1 MSLPDSTPKL
11 PKWFFLATD
20 ALLIGVAAFIA
31 ANSERPLSL
40 PIVLAIV
47 GCVLTGALITS
58 AALIADYA
66 RRQEDGL
73 DDRQHALEALART
86 VATSAEQISIAVNG
100 LNEITELAH
109 KNLKHAEQLPHKL
122 QEKINDFTR
131 QLNDAAVTE
140 NETLQQE
147 INTLRAAEAEKLEAA
162 GDRIA
167 KTAAE
172 LAKLEAA
179 AAKHLAATTEAL
191 TKLPEALAKARTEAE
206 QALMQAQTAALRAL
220 EAKLAAPLRVETPPP
235 ESAPPPATP
244 APVEPA
250 PAPSPAVSIP
260 PVAEPLPEPTPEP
273 AAPEPEAASPV
284 AEAETSVPP
293 PPEEEPKPKKPRAP
307 RKPKVDELN
316 LPMPGDPP
324 ADEPVAAQ
332 PAPDDFTQISPE
344 ENAPATSVST
354 DGATRLLVTAY
365 IGIGNRLF
373 VRGTG
378 PGLSPDKGVPLQ
390 FVSIGKWRWE
400 STEAA
405 GPLSVSL
412 YKNDETPCAA
422 LGEITLEPGRQTE
435 VTATF

>member
-40 PIVLAIV
+40 PVVLAII

-140 NETLQQE
+140 NEALQQE

-206 QALMQAQTAALRAL
+206 QALMQAQAAALRAL

-235 ESAPPPATP
+235 APTASA
-244 APVEPA
+244 EPA
-250 PAPSPAVSIP
+250 PSPSPAVSIP

-273 AAPEPEAASPV
+273 AVPAPEAASPV
-284 AEAETSVPP
+284 AEAETSVMPP
-293 PPEEEPKPKKPRAP
+293 PAEEPKPKKPRAP

-332 PAPDDFTQISPE
+332 PAADDFTQVSPE

-378 PGLSPDKGVPLQ
+378 PGLSPEKGVPLQ

-400 STEAA
+400 STEAT

>member
-40 PIVLAIV
+40 PVVLAIV

-73 DDRQHALEALART
+73 DDRQQALEALART

-100 LNEITELAH
+100 LNEITDLAH

-140 NETLQQE
+140 NEALQQE
-147 INTLRAAEAEKLEAA
+147 INALRAAEAEKLEAA

-206 QALMQAQTAALRAL
+206 QAQMQAQAAALRAL

-235 ESAPPPATP
+235 APPAS
-244 APVEPA
+244 AEPA
-250 PAPSPAVSIP
+250 PSPSPAVSIP

-284 AEAETSVPP
+284 AEAETSVVPLP
-293 PPEEEPKPKKPRAP
+293 AEEPIPKKPRAP

-324 ADEPVAAQ
+324 VDEPVAAQ
-332 PAPDDFTQISPE
+332 PAPDDFTQVSPE

-405 GPLSVSL
+405 GPLSISL

>member
-1 MSLPDSTPKL
+1 
-11 PKWFFLATD
+11 
-20 ALLIGVAAFIA
+20 
-31 ANSERPLSL
+31 
-40 PIVLAIV
+40 
-47 GCVLTGALITS
+47 
-58 AALIADYA
+58 
-66 RRQEDGL
+66 
-73 DDRQHALEALART
+73 
-86 VATSAEQISIAVNG
+86 
-100 LNEITELAH
+100 
-109 KNLKHAEQLPHKL
+109 
-122 QEKINDFTR
+122 
-131 QLNDAAVTE
+131 
-140 NETLQQE
+140 
-147 INTLRAAEAEKLEAA
+147 
-162 GDRIA
+162 
-167 KTAAE
+167 
-172 LAKLEAA
+172 EAA

-191 TKLPEALAKARTEAE
+191 TKLPEALARARTEAE
-206 QALMQAQTAALRAL
+206 QALMQAQAAALRAL

-235 ESAPPPATP
+235 APTASA
-244 APVEPA
+244 EPA
-250 PAPSPAVSIP
+250 PSPSPAVSIP

-273 AAPEPEAASPV
+273 AAPAPEAASPV
-284 AEAETSVPP
+284 AEAETSVMPP
-293 PPEEEPKPKKPRAP
+293 PADEPKPKKPRAP

-332 PAPDDFTQISPE
+332 PAPDDFTQVSPE
-344 ENAPATSVST
+344 ENTPATSVST

-378 PGLSPDKGVPLQ
+378 PGLSPEKGVPLQ

-400 STEAA
+400 STEAT